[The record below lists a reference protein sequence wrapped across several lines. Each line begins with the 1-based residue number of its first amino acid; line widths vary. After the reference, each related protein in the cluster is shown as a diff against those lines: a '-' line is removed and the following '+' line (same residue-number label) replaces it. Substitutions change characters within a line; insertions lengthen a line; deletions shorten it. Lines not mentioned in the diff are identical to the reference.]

1 MIDTLC
7 PGERTLGGERM
18 DGELFPERVAWRPG
32 PVITG
37 HVDRLMEGYSREV
50 RIGQPILV
58 AVLSTAGVV
67 QVALLLLAS
76 VLRAGAA
83 RGARR
88 KWKELRQGP
97 EFLVTPLRI
106 RDGSGVLCEMEIHGH
121 LPQSALEPADH
132 IQVTVRSQQEAGL
145 APRVE
150 RIVNLT
156 TGQLLTP
163 RTPTLWSH
171 LGPALL
177 LQAGI
182 GLVLIGGLLGWI
194 LLTR

>member
-1 MIDTLC
+1 
-7 PGERTLGGERM
+7 M

-37 HVDRLMEGYSREV
+37 HVVRLMEGYSREV
-50 RIGQPILV
+50 RIGQPVLV
-58 AVLSTAGVV
+58 AVLGTAAVV
-67 QVALLLLAS
+67 KVVLLLIAS
-76 VLRAGAA
+76 VLRAGAGA
-83 RGARR
+83 GARR
-88 KWKELRQGP
+88 KWKDLRKGP
-97 EFLVTPLRI
+97 EFLVTPLRV

-132 IQVTVRSQQEAGL
+132 IQVTVRSQKDAGL

-177 LQAGI
+177 LQAAI
-182 GLVLIGGLLGWI
+182 GLLLIGALVAWLVLG
-194 LLTR
+194 R

>member
-1 MIDTLC
+1 
-7 PGERTLGGERM
+7 M
-18 DGELFPERVAWRPG
+18 DGELFPERVAWRSG
-32 PVITG
+32 PIITG
-37 HVDRLMEGYSREV
+37 HVVRLMEGYSREV
-50 RIGQPILV
+50 RIGQPVLV
-58 AVLSTAGVV
+58 AVLSTAALVKVV
-67 QVALLLLAS
+67 LLLLAS

-83 RGARR
+83 GGARR
-88 KWKELRQGP
+88 RWKELRKGP
-97 EFLVTPLRI
+97 EFLVTPLRL
-106 RDGSGVLCEMEIHGH
+106 RDGGGVLCEMEIHGH

-132 IQVTVRSQQEAGL
+132 VQVTVRPQKAEGL

-177 LQAGI
+177 LQAGL
-182 GLVLIGGLLGWI
+182 GAVLLGGI
-194 LLTR
+194 LAWLLIAR